1 MKKNNKLI
9 VFGIS
14 TILLVVVAVVGL
26 TYAFFTASVEGNDTA
41 KETEITTG
49 TLKLRLTDTNV
60 MDMDNDMT
68 GRTESKTFTVKNI
81 GDTSASYDILLV
93 DVSTSFIGSDLVY
106 TITSNNDGGS
116 KLETVLP
123 NTDETIIENV
133 VIEPGIT
140 QTYTIMITFKET
152 GLDQNNNQGATYTGL
167 IQISPRISSGTIMG
181 YVRDVGGNAMANANM
196 SLHSTPRTTTTNSTG
211 YYEFTNVEAG
221 IHTVSVLDNSNE
233 VLASK
238 EVTMLV
244 GTETI
249 KQKENVIVIETAP
262 RKYVNLQVAANKGL
276 NINVE
281 TATLMLSETSGDLY
295 VGGSPK
301 SITISGEGY
310 GTLSCVSSNTAYATC
325 SITNNIL
332 TITPV
337 ATGSG
342 TITVSENRTNKEITY
357 TYEVKTTSVSLSETS
372 GSVELGAAKD
382 IQITGTN
389 MGTLY
394 CGTSNNT
401 IATCTISGTTLTVTG
416 VGAGTAVITVREGNG
431 NQTATYTATIS
442 NPLIKE
448 KIISAETPK
457 SDASVNFANNSNTNG

>member
-1 MKKNNKLI
+1 MKKNKKLLI
-9 VFGIS
+9 FGIV
-14 TILLVVVAVVGL
+14 IVVLVVSISLGL
-26 TYAFFTASVEGNDTA
+26 TYAFFTASVEGNDEA
-41 KETEITTG
+41 QITEITTG
-49 TLKLRLTDTNV
+49 TLKLRLTDTNILN
-60 MDMDNDMT
+60 MDNAYP
-68 GRTESKTFTVKNI
+68 GRTESKTFTVENI
-81 GDTSASYDILLV
+81 GSAVASYDILLT
-93 DVSTSFIGSDLVY
+93 DVSTSFIGNDLVY
-106 TITSNNDGGS
+106 TVTSNNNGGS
-116 KLETVLP
+116 KTETTLP
-123 NTDETIIENV
+123 ITDETIIENV
-133 VIEPGIT
+133 VIEPGVV

-211 YYEFTNVEAG
+211 YYEFRNVEAG

-238 EVTMLV
+238 EITMLV

-262 RKYVNLQVAANKGL
+262 RKYVNLQVASNQGL
-276 NINVE
+276 NINIE

-310 GTLSCVSSNTAYATC
+310 GALSCLSSNTAYATC

-337 ATGSG
+337 AAGNG
-342 TITVSENRTNKEITY
+342 TITVSENKTNTEVTY
-357 TYEVKTTSVSLSETS
+357 TYEVKNTNVNLLETS
-372 GSVELGAAKD
+372 GELLVENM
-382 IQITGTN
+382 TTTTMSGTN

-394 CGTSNNT
+394 CGTSNN
-401 IATCTISGTTLTVTG
+401 
-416 VGAGTAVITVREGNG
+416 
-431 NQTATYTATIS
+431 
-442 NPLIKE
+442 
-448 KIISAETPK
+448 
-457 SDASVNFANNSNTNG
+457 